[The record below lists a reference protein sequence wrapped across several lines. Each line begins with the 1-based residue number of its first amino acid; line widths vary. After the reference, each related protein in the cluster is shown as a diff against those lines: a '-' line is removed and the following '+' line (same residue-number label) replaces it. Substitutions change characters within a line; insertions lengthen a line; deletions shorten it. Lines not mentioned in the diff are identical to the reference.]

1 MSNTSDAIRDREE
14 AKRPKPEPEVR
25 KRGRKAV
32 ERYPEGWTPE
42 PEQAEADTKE
52 VSVDQV
58 SASAMPIGVL
68 EAEDGDE
75 SAQGS

>member
-1 MSNTSDAIRDREE
+1 MSSTADAIRDREE
-14 AKRPKPEPEVR
+14 AKRPKPEPEVK

-58 SASAMPIGVL
+58 FASALPIDALDEADGVD
-68 EAEDGDE
+68 AEG
-75 SAQGS
+75 

>member
-14 AKRPKPEPEVR
+14 AKRPKPEPEVK

-42 PEQAEADTKE
+42 PEQAEADPKE

-58 SASAMPIGVL
+58 FASGLPIDALG
-68 EAEDGDE
+68 ETDGIDAEG
-75 SAQGS
+75 